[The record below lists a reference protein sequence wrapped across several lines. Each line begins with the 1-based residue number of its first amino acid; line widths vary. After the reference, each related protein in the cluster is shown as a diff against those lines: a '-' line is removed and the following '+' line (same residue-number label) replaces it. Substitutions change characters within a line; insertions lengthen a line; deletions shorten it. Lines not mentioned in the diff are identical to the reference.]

1 MSDSDDETGE
11 ESEVA
16 TINSEESSGLLPFN
30 PHTTGPVD
38 LLRAGIGSVIGFV
51 RRREREL
58 IASVLVLVIAQAV
71 IYIRTGWVV
80 SLPRIPSWI
89 LIGIGVFVFLLPFAA
104 PTGWVLEKWFG
115 SSDSIAVSVQD
126 PLSGDQRIRYITP
139 AMFEELDIYS
149 SDPRETADPDVVGRD
164 YLVRV
169 AINGATAYELERL
182 DEEEGVAVA
191 SSMAGRSNSD
201 IRRDRHEIGAIK
213 TELVREADKA
223 IEFLVRAP
231 NILRHQGEE
240 IGNELIRVYSDVVNP
255 GGGELHDRLREARE
269 RSDPSDDLLGNPY
282 EKGGGKAGPREGSSE
297 SVESGSG
304 SDDGSDGDL
313 RLTIHERAERSEN
326 GQAATDGGTDEQ

>member
-1 MSDSDDETGE
+1 MTDSDDANGE
-11 ESEVA
+11 ESKVA
-16 TINSEESSGLLPFN
+16 TINSGSRGGILPFN

-38 LLRAGIGSVIGFV
+38 LLRAAIGRVTAFI
-51 RRREREL
+51 RRRERAL
-58 IASVLVLVIAQAV
+58 IATVVVLVLAQAAV
-71 IYIRTGWVV
+71 YVRTGWVV
-80 SLPRIPSWI
+80 SIPSVPSWI
-89 LIGIGVFVFLLPFAA
+89 LIAGGVFVFLLPFAA

-139 AMFEELDIYS
+139 AMFEELEIYS
-149 SDPRETADPDVVGRD
+149 SDPRQTEDPDVVGRD

-169 AINGATAYELERL
+169 AINGSTAYELERL
-182 DEEEGVAVA
+182 DEEQGVAVA

-282 EKGGGKAGPREGSSE
+282 EKGGGKGGPREGSSE
-297 SVESGSG
+297 SAESGSG
-304 SDDGSDGDL
+304 SDDGSAGDPP
-313 RLTIHERAERSEN
+313 LTIHERAERSEN
-326 GQAATDGGTDEQ
+326 GQAATDGGSDE